1 MPAVVGEAASAMS
14 EGVGL
19 SFADDLLESLE
30 AVRRRRNSTARLGKD
45 VLQMLR
51 ARCAVEEAYAK
62 GLRKVRTAAAY
73 SKLAGIDE
81 PSVCARARRW
91 RVEQTLEFAHVSLH
105 SDSIP
110 TVRSQCIQ

>member
-1 MPAVVGEAASAMS
+1 MS

-30 AVRRRRNSTARLGKD
+30 AVRRRRNGTARLGKD

-62 GLRKVRTAAAY
+62 GLRKVRTAPHTRK
-73 SKLAGIDE
+73 SGGIDE
-81 PSVCARARRW
+81 PSVRVRARAPMARR
-91 RVEQTLEFAHVSLH
+91 VGAN
-105 SDSIP
+105 P
-110 TVRSQCIQ
+110 